1 MSKDEEK
8 AAGEQLAAGW
18 EKRSLEEAID
28 EVYREC
34 QVRLRCFPRWVEEG
48 RVSRSDAKD
57 RLQRLLKAQE
67 ALKALEV
74 SQDGIPADAA
84 A

>member
-1 MSKDEEK
+1 MTREEEA
-8 AAGEQLAAGW
+8 AAGNALAEGW
-18 EKRSLEEAID
+18 QARSMEEAID
-28 EVYREC
+28 EIYREC

-67 ALKALEV
+67 ALKAIEA
-74 SQDGIPADAA
+74 SNDGH
-84 A
+84 

>member
-1 MSKDEEK
+1 MTREEET
-8 AAGEQLAAGW
+8 AAGNALAEGW
-18 EKRSLEEAID
+18 EKRTMEEAID
-28 EVYREC
+28 EIYWEC

-67 ALKALEV
+67 ALKAIETAN
-74 SQDGIPADAA
+74 DGR
-84 A
+84 